1 MKKVFSLLA
10 VLALV
15 CMAGTTFAATL
26 DSTTTGLQPKTAIA
40 TFADN
45 GTIEFSAD
53 LYTWTGNYDQRSSA
67 NQITWTT
74 TGITLGSS
82 TGQWKNADVYCLV
95 SSTITTKTGVVY
107 VYTDNKNNTS
117 PYTATT
123 SESNYFNGL
132 IRADSNG
139 GAPKN
144 FAPIKCW
151 YAKLSDAKAQYDAT
165 KGQPTINNS
174 SPSYNTRNL
183 NDIGTVAP
191 AQYPFVPGENIM
203 ANKDG
208 NFVGTPAS
216 GYDYTTED
224 VVIFF
229 GAEFTNVLGGD
240 SFGTTTIKFATVT
253 E

>member
-1 MKKVFSLLA
+1 MKKFFSLLA

-15 CMAGTTFAATL
+15 SMAGTAFAATL
-26 DSTTTGLQPKTAIA
+26 DNTTTGLTPKQAFA
-40 TFADN
+40 TFEDT

-53 LYTWTGNYDQRSSA
+53 LYVWTGNYDVKTSTNA
-67 NQITWTT
+67 INWTT

-82 TGQWKNADVYCLV
+82 DVQWKNSNAYCLV
-95 SSTITTKTGVVY
+95 SSTITTKSGVVY
-107 VYTDNKNNTS
+107 IYTDNKHNAS
-117 PYTATT
+117 PYTAAT
-123 SESNYFNGL
+123 SESLYFNGL

-151 YAKLSDAKAQYDAT
+151 YDRLSHAKTAYTSAQ
-165 KGQPTINNS
+165 PVINDS
-174 SPSYNTRNL
+174 SASYPTRNL

-191 AQYPFVPGENIM
+191 AGYPFVKEQNVM
-203 ANKDG
+203 SNKDG
-208 NFVGTPAS
+208 NFVGTAAGPTYEYAA
-216 GYDYTTED
+216 ED

-229 GAEFTNVLGGD
+229 GAGFTNVLGGD
-240 SFGTTTIKFATVT
+240 SFGTTSINFSTIA